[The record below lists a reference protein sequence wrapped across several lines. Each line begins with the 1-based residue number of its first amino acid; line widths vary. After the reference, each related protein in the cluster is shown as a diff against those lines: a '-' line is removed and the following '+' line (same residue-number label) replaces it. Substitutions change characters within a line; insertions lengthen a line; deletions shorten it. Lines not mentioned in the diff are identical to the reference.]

1 MKGSIVDLVTL
12 IEELEASHPD
22 VMVLENMDSFE
33 RGKLVGEIEII
44 KEIKSKYL
52 GDNDDN
58 R

>member
-1 MKGSIVDLVTL
+1 MKKSLIDLFTM
-12 IEELEASHPD
+12 IEELEESHPD
-22 VMVLENMDSFE
+22 VMVMENLSEFE
-33 RGKLVGEIEII
+33 RGKLVGEISLI